1 MQTLIIKLGA
11 AGDVVRTTSLLRVVS
26 GDIHWLTSD
35 LNSVILEGVAGIAR
49 LFTWEERE
57 SVRLHTYDLVINL
70 EDSTEVGALLKT
82 VRYKELFGAYLDDEG
97 RLIYTENSKEW
108 FDLSLI
114 SSFGK
119 EKADELKFQNRKTYQ
134 EMIFRG
140 LGYEFKDE
148 QYCLPSVAR
157 GQLTGD
163 IAISNSCGTV
173 WPMKN
178 WAYYDDLKKQL
189 EETGVFVNYLPK
201 RDSVLDHIGDI
212 QNHKYL
218 ISGDTL
224 PMHIA
229 LGSGMKCVTI
239 FTCTSPWEI
248 HGYGLQKKLVS
259 PCLGDFFYK
268 RHFESRATTCISLS
282 EVYAESVEQ
291 FGL

>member
-11 AGDVVRTTSLLRVVS
+11 AGDVVRTTSLLRVLS

-49 LFTWEERE
+49 LFTWEGRE
-57 SVRLHTYDLVINL
+57 SVRPYTYDLVINL
-70 EDSTEVGALLKT
+70 EDSMEVGDLLKT
-82 VRYKELFGAYLDDEG
+82 LRYKELFGAYLGDEG
-97 RLIYTENSKEW
+97 SLTYTGNSKEW

-140 LGYEFKDE
+140 LGYEFKNE
-148 QYCLPSVAR
+148 QYCLPRAVRS
-157 GQLTGD
+157 QLTGD

-178 WAYYDDLKKQL
+178 WAYYDDLKKKF
-189 EETGVFVNYLPK
+189 EEAGISVNYLPK

-212 QNHKYL
+212 QSHKYL

-229 LGSGMKCVTI
+229 LGSGIKCVTI

-248 HGYGLQKKLVS
+248 NGYGLQKKVVS
-259 PCLGDFFYK
+259 PYLSEFFYK
-268 RHFESRATTCISLS
+268 RNFEAKATTCISLA
-282 EVYAESVEQ
+282 EVYEKSLAQ
-291 FGL
+291 FDL